1 MGLDMF
7 AEKLNSSVVVAL
19 IVAAAACSGDSGDSA
34 ATADSADRRDSASAS
49 ARGGAAGAD
58 SARRIASIPGFN
70 TPESVKY
77 DADLD
82 VYFVSNI
89 NGNPSNK
96 DGNGYIA
103 RVKPDSAGASVVVD
117 TLARGGR
124 NGVTLH
130 APKGMAIV
138 GDTLWVADIDAVRG
152 FNKRTGQAIRSVNLA
167 SMQAT
172 FLNDIA
178 VGPGNA
184 IFITD
189 TGIRFAADGSMGP
202 PGKQRI
208 FRFKAGEP
216 TTVALE
222 GDSLGNP
229 NGIAWDGT
237 RDTFIVGPFGAQSI
251 MTWNSG
257 DAVTRPL
264 ASGPGQYDGVEVLS
278 DGRILVSSWADSSVH
293 LVEGNRMRK
302 LIAGVPAPADIGYDT
317 RRNRLLVP
325 LFNGN
330 TVEIWTIG
338 RR

>member
-1 MGLDMF
+1 MLVG
-7 AEKLNSSVVVAL
+7 KHTSSIVLALSVA
-19 IVAAAACSGDSGDSA
+19 VAACSSDSTDRGA
-34 ATADSADRRDSASAS
+34 AADSADRRDSAAAT
-49 ARGGAAGAD
+49 ARGVGTSAD
-58 SARRIASIPGFN
+58 SARRVASIPGFN

-89 NGNPSNK
+89 NGNPSSK

-124 NGVTLH
+124 NGVTLN

-152 FNKRTGQAIRSVNLA
+152 FNKRTGQPIRSVNLA

-178 VGPGNA
+178 VAPGNA

-208 FRFKAGEP
+208 FRFKGSEP
-216 TTVALE
+216 ATVALE
-222 GDSLGNP
+222 SDSLGNP

-237 RDTFIVGPFGAQSI
+237 RDAFIVGPFGAPSI
-251 MTWNSG
+251 TTWNNG
-257 DAVTRPL
+257 DPVARPL

-293 LVEGNRMRK
+293 VVEGTRMRK
-302 LIAGVPAPADIGYDT
+302 LITGVPAPADIGYDS
-317 RRNRLLVP
+317 RRNRVLVP

-330 TVEIWTIG
+330 AVEIWTIG
-338 RR
+338 RK